1 MNKKGFTLIEILVVI
16 ALLGLLLSLVVVEV
30 TKLGTKAKEKTLL
43 TKIRNIEKAAIL
55 YGQDYNGEWNKTCNI
70 NGSDYSCIVIN
81 VSNLINDSDSGKSY
95 ISGDNNTTNI
105 VNPLYNDE
113 YLNNCKIHIYKKY
126 GKIYATYT
134 KESDNSDDKCW
145 K

>member
-1 MNKKGFTLIEILVVI
+1 M
-16 ALLGLLLSLVVVEV
+16 LLSLVVVEV

-55 YGQDYNGEWNKTCNI
+55 YGQDYNDDWNETCTINSIDYDCIIITVDDLVNSNQKT
-70 NGSDYSCIVIN
+70 
-81 VSNLINDSDSGKSY
+81 Y
-95 ISGDNNTTNI
+95 ISGDNNTNYI

-113 YLNNCKIHIYKKY
+113 YLNNCKIQIYKKY

-134 KESDNSDDKCW
+134 KESDSNDKCW